1 MAPKKTPKGKSVFF
15 DVRAKPSGNFGVD
28 FSDVGRR
35 WWLGT
40 YPTADE
46 AARAYNMAVW
56 RAGRPKTDL
65 NFPEVESQAVAELLV
80 PQGIRMEEMPVKK
93 AKKRPAV
100 VVAPGESD
108 EAAMAR
114 FAREHPQY
122 VQAEL
127 EHYWKRDVEAKKKG
141 VKKED
146 EAGPSTVIPI
156 ESSDED
162 WGDSEEEEE
171 EEEEGCDDPTKDEF
185 WEQFRSSDDE
195 E

>member
-1 MAPKKTPKGKSVFF
+1 
-15 DVRAKPSGNFGVD
+15 
-28 FSDVGRR
+28 
-35 WWLGT
+35 
-40 YPTADE
+40 
-46 AARAYNMAVW
+46 
-56 RAGRPKTDL
+56 
-65 NFPEVESQAVAELLV
+65 
-80 PQGIRMEEMPVKK
+80 MEEMSTKK

-100 VVAPGESD
+100 VVAPGKSD
-108 EAAMAR
+108 EASMAR

-127 EHYWKRDVEAKKKG
+127 EHYWKRDIEAKKKG

-162 WGDSEEEEE
+162 RDDSEEEDEE
-171 EEEEGCDDPTKDEF
+171 CDDPTKDEF

>member
-1 MAPKKTPKGKSVFF
+1 MAPKKTPKGKSGFF
-15 DVRAKPSGNFGVD
+15 GVRAKPFRKFGVE
-28 FSDVGRR
+28 FSDAGRR
-35 WWLGT
+35 WWLDT
-40 YPTADE
+40 YPTADD
-46 AARAYNMAVW
+46 AARAYDMAVW

-65 NFPEVESQAVAELLV
+65 NFPEIESQAVAEWLV
-80 PQGIRMEEMPVKK
+80 PQGIRMEEMPAKK

-100 VVAPGESD
+100 VVAQGESD

-122 VQAEL
+122 IQAEL
-127 EHYWKRDVEAKKKG
+127 EHYWKHDIEAKKKG
-141 VKKED
+141 VKED

-162 WGDSEEEEE
+162 LGVRGGGR
-171 EEEEGCDDPTKDEF
+171 GCDAPTKDEF

>member
-1 MAPKKTPKGKSVFF
+1 M
-15 DVRAKPSGNFGVD
+15 RAKPSGNFGVE
-28 FSDVGRR
+28 FSDAGRR

-40 YPTADE
+40 YPTADGS
-46 AARAYNMAVW
+46 ARAYDVAVW

-65 NFPEVESQAVAELLV
+65 NFSEIESQAVAEWLV
-80 PQGIRMEEMPVKK
+80 PQGIRMEEMQ
-93 AKKRPAV
+93 AKKRPA

-127 EHYWKRDVEAKKKG
+127 EHYWKRDVEVKKKG

-146 EAGPSTVIPI
+146 EAGPSTMIPI
-156 ESSDED
+156 ESLDED
-162 WGDSEEEEE
+162 WGDSEEED
-171 EEEEGCDDPTKDEF
+171 EGCDDPTKDEF